1 MQSRRVG
8 MLVFWVC
15 AVTPAWVAGQTIQV
29 NSANPSSAPQG
40 TVNLNVTIGGSGFK
54 PGATSQFFVSG
65 TSDPGGVA
73 VNSTTYVSSTQ
84 LNANINVSTTAAITS
99 FDVIV
104 KNTSSSRTG
113 KGTGLFKVL
122 AQGSP
127 VCMLAP
133 LPGPF
138 TLAATL
144 NSNLPNSNVPAY
156 TGSFGVSMRVRHVT
170 LGGKDVLVAVI
181 GSGASG
187 KLEVFFLDPLSGMP
201 LDGTIIG
208 SNSVPQPHITVPI
221 VLSGGNV
228 FGARVMAMGDFDNNG
243 LPDIV
248 VGDWDFGVAFAIVGN
263 VTGGVLSYSD
273 PIALIVT
280 GSSARYGRS
289 VAAGNLDST
298 AGDEIVVG
306 DSGFGTGGN
315 ADPGHVFVWKM
326 NPPSANN
333 AAPSFSIFKTIF
345 AAGWAVGVG
354 DVAGDMN
361 PDLIVGTS
369 SNVLVYPGRDIGT
382 TTPVSVNVAPRQ
394 VGAGQ
399 LAIGSTSDL
408 VVATT
413 ASIANVQVFPGPL
426 PTLGTSATT
435 VMSSQAGFT
444 TGWGTGFDIGDMNGD
459 GVPDV
464 LVGAPN
470 TSPSTACP
478 ANVGT
483 AYIFMSTGDAT
494 SPGQPTP
501 YRIEAPTP
509 DVDFAAFGYGV
520 AGATGARIFLV
531 GESGRNIN
539 GVANAGQVY
548 VYKVN

>member
-1 MQSRRVG
+1 MLSRYLG
-8 MLVFWVC
+8 LLVFCVC
-15 AVTPAWVAGQTIQV
+15 AVSPAWVAGQTIQV
-29 NSANPSSAPQG
+29 NSANPNAAAQG
-40 TVNLNVTIGGSGFK
+40 TVNLNVAIGGSGFK

-73 VNSTTYVSSTQ
+73 VTSTTYVSSTQ
-84 LNANINVSTTAAITS
+84 LNANINISAGAAITN
-99 FDVIV
+99 FDIIV
-104 KNTSSSRTG
+104 KNTSTSRTG

-221 VLSGGNV
+221 VLSSGNV

-243 LPDIV
+243 APDIV
-248 VGDWDFGVAFAIVGN
+248 VGDWDFGVAFAMVGN
-263 VTGGVLSYSD
+263 VTGGVLSYSN
-273 PIALIVT
+273 PVALT
-280 GSSARYGRS
+280 AAGASARYGRS
-289 VAAGNLDST
+289 VAAGSLDST

-315 ADPGHVFVWKM
+315 ADPGHVFVWQM
-326 NPPSANN
+326 NPPSTNST
-333 AAPSFSIFKTIF
+333 PSFSIYKTVP

-354 DVAGDMN
+354 DVAVTGT

-369 SNVLVYPGRDIGT
+369 SNVLVYPGPDIGT

-394 VGAGQ
+394 VGSGQ
-399 LAIGSTSDL
+399 LASGDSPDL

-426 PTLGTSATT
+426 PLSGASASS

-483 AYIFMSTGDAT
+483 AYIFMSTGT
-494 SPGQPTP
+494 TTTPGKPIA
-501 YRIEAPTP
+501 YRIEAPGP
-509 DVDFAAFGYGV
+509 DVDFAGYGYGV
-520 AGATGARIFLV
+520 AGTTGARIFLV

-548 VYKVN
+548 VYMVN